1 MKILSCNGKIKKT
14 MLLIPL
20 LAMSVFPG
28 LTGAESAS
36 NEELAKQSIKNYVEA
51 AQSGD
56 VSEAAKWVVDTRF
69 NSEEEQ
75 LKEYKESLSS
85 TPFSDVSIKNVVSAS
100 DATYSDPTYTA
111 TVELTRKDDGS
122 INTVTYPIIKKG
134 DSWKVLL
141 GGQETKSKKVE
152 KLIQS
157 QSEENSTSS
166 VKPLSI
172 ELTSYGS
179 GTQWVSS
186 GASIYS
192 GQFNM
197 TEDRVG
203 IAGWQQIPGG
213 TSKCAVRYSIVKKG
227 IFGDDAYGQVFQTG
241 FNYWNGAAFYNTIY
255 TGNQYSG
262 VHVRAT
268 NEELGNTVKL
278 RGHVYGN

>member
-1 MKILSCNGKIKKT
+1 MKFLSFNGKIKKT

-28 LTGAESAS
+28 LTGAESIS
-36 NEELAKQSIKNYVEA
+36 NEELAKQSIRNYVEA
-51 AQSGD
+51 AISGD
-56 VSEAAKWVVDTRF
+56 ASEAAKWVVDTRF
-69 NSEEEQ
+69 NSEQEQ
-75 LKEYKESLSS
+75 LKEYKESVSNN
-85 TPFSDVSIKNVVSAS
+85 PFSDVSIKNVVSAS
-100 DATYSDPTYTA
+100 DDTYTA

-134 DSWKVLL
+134 DSWKVLV

-179 GTQWVSS
+179 DTQWVSA

-203 IAGWQQIPGG
+203 ITGWQQIPGS

-262 VHVRAT
+262 VYVRAT
-268 NEELGNTVKL
+268 NEELGNSVKL

>member
-1 MKILSCNGKIKKT
+1 M
-14 MLLIPL
+14 IPL

-51 AQSGD
+51 AISGD
-56 VSEAAKWVVDTRF
+56 ASEAAKWVVDTRF
-69 NSEEEQ
+69 NSEQEQ
-75 LKEYKESLSS
+75 LKEYKESVSNN
-85 TPFSDVSIKNVVSAS
+85 PFSDVSIKNVVSAS
-100 DATYSDPTYTA
+100 DDNYTA

-134 DSWKVLL
+134 DSWKVLV

-166 VKPLSI
+166 VKPLST

-179 GTQWVSS
+179 DTQWVSA

-203 IAGWQQIPGG
+203 ITGWQQISGSM
-213 TSKCAVRYSIVKKG
+213 SKCAVRYSIVKKS

-241 FNYWNGAAFYNTIY
+241 FNTWNGAAFYNTIY
-255 TGNQYSG
+255 TGTQYSG

-268 NEELGNTVKL
+268 NEELGNSVKL